1 MKIQAEDFFCEQN
14 ILTEGVFVIQFRKSQ
29 FEGMCWSQKKNCCF
43 MSDIYRRYL
52 KNLRLYMK
60 CH

>member
-29 FEGMCWSQKKNCCF
+29 FEGMCWSQKKIAA
-43 MSDIYRRYL
+43 SWAIYIDVI
-52 KNLRLYMK
+52 
-60 CH
+60 